1 MEWKKK
7 KLRPAIITHD
17 CIQAE
22 ITFDRLFVVRLDHS
36 LWMLYPFTSE
46 MWLEFREK
54 RGKNLSFTIP
64 KFVKIMDN
72 VEQISASAMT
82 VAVVKTDHSLW
93 IWNHCGKGKPEFIE
107 YAGNIHTAATDE
119 SGLMVLD
126 QTGKLF
132 FWKREEQQYCQNAD
146 AIMDEVAD
154 ISAGVG
160 FYAVVKKD
168 GSLWTWGRNDCGQLG
183 DGTHT
188 NRSNPVKILEDVIQ
202 VSLGARHGAAV
213 DRKHNLWTWGENSF
227 GQLGRDNCKDAAEP
241 IKVADNVK
249 KVSLGYSHTGYLTI
263 DNQLWMAGFNG
274 KYGSLGDGRIE
285 NRDRPVL
292 IGTEMEELALGADRA
307 VCVNEQGDTAVWG

>member
-1 MEWKKK
+1 
-7 KLRPAIITHD
+7 
-17 CIQAE
+17 
-22 ITFDRLFVVRLDHS
+22 
-36 LWMLYPFTSE
+36 
-46 MWLEFREK
+46 
-54 RGKNLSFTIP
+54 
-64 KFVKIMDN
+64 MD
-72 VEQISASAMT
+72 
-82 VAVVKTDHSLW
+82 D
-93 IWNHCGKGKPEFIE
+93 
-107 YAGNIHTAATDE
+107 
-119 SGLMVLD
+119 
-126 QTGKLF
+126 
-132 FWKREEQQYCQNAD
+132 
-146 AIMDEVAD
+146 VAD

-188 NRSNPVKILEDVIQ
+188 NQSNPVRILEDVIQ

-227 GQLGRDNCKDAAEP
+227 GQLGRGNCKDAAES

-292 IGTEMEELALGADRA
+292 IGERIKDLALGADRA
-307 VCVNEQGDTAVWG
+307 VCVDEQGDVAVWG

>member
-22 ITFDRLFVVRLDHS
+22 ITFDRLFVVRSDHS

-54 RGKNLSFTIP
+54 RGRNLSFTIP
-64 KFVKIMDN
+64 KFIKIMEN
-72 VEQISASAMT
+72 VEQIDASAMT
-82 VAVVKTDHSLW
+82 IAAVKTDHSLW
-93 IWNHCGKGKPEFIE
+93 LWNHCGKESPKFVE
-107 YAGNIHTAATDE
+107 YAGNIQMAASDE
-119 SGLMVLD
+119 SGLMALA
-126 QTGKLF
+126 QTGKVF
-132 FWKREEQQYCQNAD
+132 FWKREEQQYCQDAD
-146 AIMDEVAD
+146 MIMDEVLS

-188 NRSNPVKILEDVIQ
+188 NQSNPVKILEDVIQ

-213 DRKHNLWTWGENSF
+213 DRKHNLWSWGENSF
-227 GQLGRDNCKDAAEP
+227 GQLGRGNCKDAAEP

-274 KYGSLGDGRIE
+274 KYGSLGDGRME

-292 IGTEMEELALGADRA
+292 IGDEIKELALGADRA
-307 VCVNEQGDTAVWG
+307 VCVNEQGDVAVWG

>member
-64 KFVKIMDN
+64 KFTKIMEN
-72 VEQISASAMT
+72 VEQISTSAMT
-82 VAVVKTDHSLW
+82 IAAVKTDHSLW

-146 AIMDEVAD
+146 AIMDDVAD

-188 NRSNPVKILEDVIQ
+188 NQSNPVRILEDVIQ

-227 GQLGRDNCKDAAEP
+227 GQLGRGNCKDAAES

-292 IGTEMEELALGADRA
+292 IGERIKDLALGADRA
-307 VCVNEQGDTAVWG
+307 VCVDEQGDVAVWG

>member
-22 ITFDRLFVVRLDHS
+22 ITFDRLFVVRSDHS

-54 RGKNLSFTIP
+54 RGRNLSFTIP
-64 KFVKIMDN
+64 KFTKIMEN
-72 VEQISASAMT
+72 VEQITASAMT
-82 VAVVKTDHSLW
+82 IAAVKTDHSLW
-93 IWNHCGKGKPEFIE
+93 LWNHCGKESPKFVE
-107 YAGNIHTAATDE
+107 YAGNVQMAASDE
-119 SGLMVLD
+119 SGLMALA
-126 QTGKLF
+126 QTGKVF
-132 FWKREEQQYCQNAD
+132 FWKREEQQYCQDAD
-146 AIMDEVAD
+146 MILDEVFS

-160 FYAVVKKD
+160 FYATVKED
-168 GSLWTWGRNDCGQLG
+168 GSLWTWGRNDRGQLG
-183 DGTHT
+183 DGSRI

-213 DRKHNLWTWGENSF
+213 DRNHNLWIWGENSF
-227 GQLGRDNCKDAAEP
+227 GQLCRGNCKDAAEP

-249 KVSLGYSHTGYLTI
+249 KVSLGYSHTGYLTM

-274 KYGSLGDGRIE
+274 KYGSLGDGKTV
-285 NRDRPVL
+285 NRDWPVL
-292 IGTEMEELALGADRA
+292 IGERIKDVALGADRA
-307 VCVNEQGDTAVWG
+307 VCVDAQDDTAVWG

>member
-7 KLRPAIITHD
+7 KLCPAIITHD

-22 ITFDRLFVVRLDHS
+22 ITFDRLFVVRSDHS

-54 RGKNLSFTIP
+54 RGKNLSFVIP
-64 KFVKIMDN
+64 KFVKIMEKA
-72 VEQISASAMT
+72 EQISASAMT
-82 VAVVKTDHSLW
+82 IAAVKSDRSLW
-93 IWNHCGKGKPEFIE
+93 IWNHCGKGIPEFSK
-107 YAGNIHTAATDE
+107 YAGNIQMAVTDE
-119 SGLMVLD
+119 SGLMALD

-146 AIMDEVAD
+146 MIMDEVVSA
-154 ISAGVG
+154 SAGVY
-160 FYAVVKKD
+160 FYAAVKKD
-168 GSLWTWGRNDCGQLG
+168 GSLWTWGRNDCEQLG

-188 NRSNPVKILEDVIQ
+188 NRSNPVKILEDIIQ

-227 GQLGRDNCKDAAEP
+227 GQLCRGNCKDAAEP
-241 IKVADNVK
+241 IKVAENVK
-249 KVSLGYSHTGYLTI
+249 KVSLGYSHTGYLTT

-274 KYGSLGDGRIE
+274 KYGSLGNGKTV
-285 NRDRPVL
+285 NCDRPVL
-292 IGTEMEELALGADRA
+292 IGERIKDVALGADRV
-307 VCVNEQGDTAVWG
+307 VCVDEQGDVAVWG

>member
-22 ITFDRLFVVRLDHS
+22 ITFDRLFVIRSDHS

-46 MWLEFREK
+46 MWMEFRKK
-54 RGKNLSFTIP
+54 RGKNLSFSIP
-64 KFVKIMDN
+64 KFIKIMEN
-72 VEQISASAMT
+72 VEQIAASAMT
-82 VAVVKTDHSLW
+82 IAAVKTDHSLW
-93 IWNHCGKGKPEFIE
+93 LWNHCGKGIPEFSK
-107 YAGNIHTAATDE
+107 YAGNIQMAVTDE
-119 SGLMVLD
+119 SGLMALD
-126 QTGKLF
+126 QTRKLF

-146 AIMDEVAD
+146 AIMDEVVD

-188 NRSNPVKILEDVIQ
+188 NQSNPVKILEDVIQ

-227 GQLGRDNCKDAAEP
+227 GQLGRGNCKDAAEP

-307 VCVNEQGDTAVWG
+307 VCVNEQGDTATWG

>member
-22 ITFDRLFVVRLDHS
+22 ITFDRLFVVRSDHS

-46 MWLEFREK
+46 MWLELREK
-54 RGKNLSFTIP
+54 RGKNLSFVIP
-64 KFVKIMDN
+64 KFVKIMEKA
-72 VEQISASAMT
+72 EQISASAMT
-82 VAVVKTDHSLW
+82 IVAVKSDRSLW
-93 IWNHCGKGKPEFIE
+93 IWNHCGKGIPEFSK
-107 YAGNIHTAATDE
+107 YAGNIQMAVTDE
-119 SGLMVLD
+119 SGLMALD

-146 AIMDEVAD
+146 MIMDEVVSA
-154 ISAGVG
+154 SAGVY
-160 FYAVVKKD
+160 FYAAVKKD
-168 GSLWTWGRNDCGQLG
+168 GSLWTWGRNDYGQLG

-188 NRSNPVKILEDVIQ
+188 NRSNPVKILKDIIQ

-227 GQLGRDNCKDAAEP
+227 GQLCRGNCKDAAEP
-241 IKVADNVK
+241 IKVAENVK
-249 KVSLGYSHTGYLTI
+249 KVSLGYSHTGYITT

-285 NRDRPVL
+285 NRNRPVL
-292 IGTEMEELALGADRA
+292 IGERIKDLALGADRA
-307 VCVNEQGDTAVWG
+307 VCVDEHGDVAVWG

>member
-22 ITFDRLFVVRLDHS
+22 ITFDRLFVVRSDHS

-54 RGKNLSFTIP
+54 RGKNLSFVIP
-64 KFVKIMDN
+64 KFVKIMEKA
-72 VEQISASAMT
+72 EQISASAMT
-82 VAVVKTDHSLW
+82 IVAVKSDRSLW
-93 IWNHCGKGKPEFIE
+93 IWNHCGKGIPEFSK
-107 YAGNIHTAATDE
+107 YAGNIQMAVTDE
-119 SGLMVLD
+119 SGLMALD

-146 AIMDEVAD
+146 MIMDEVVSA
-154 ISAGVG
+154 SAGVY
-160 FYAVVKKD
+160 FYAAVKKD
-168 GSLWTWGRNDCGQLG
+168 GSLWTWGRNDYGQLG

-188 NRSNPVKILEDVIQ
+188 NRSNPVKILEDIIQ

-227 GQLGRDNCKDAAEP
+227 GQLCRGNCKDAAEP
-241 IKVADNVK
+241 IKVAENVK
-249 KVSLGYSHTGYLTI
+249 KVSLGYSHTGYITT

-285 NRDRPVL
+285 NRNRPVL
-292 IGTEMEELALGADRA
+292 IGERIKDLALGADRA
-307 VCVNEQGDTAVWG
+307 VCVDEHGDVAVWG

>member
-22 ITFDRLFVVRLDHS
+22 ITFDRLFVIRSDHS

-46 MWLEFREK
+46 MWMEFRKK
-54 RGKNLSFTIP
+54 RGKNLSFSIP
-64 KFVKIMDN
+64 KFIKIMEN
-72 VEQISASAMT
+72 VEQIAASAMT
-82 VAVVKTDHSLW
+82 IAAVKTDHSLW
-93 IWNHCGKGKPEFIE
+93 LWNHCGKGIPEFSK
-107 YAGNIHTAATDE
+107 YAGNIQMAVTDE
-119 SGLMVLD
+119 SGLMALD
-126 QTGKLF
+126 QTRKLF

-146 AIMDEVAD
+146 AIMDEVVD

-188 NRSNPVKILEDVIQ
+188 NQSNPVKILEDVIQ

-227 GQLGRDNCKDAAEP
+227 GQLGRGNCKDAAEP

-249 KVSLGYSHTGYLTI
+249 KVSLGYSHTGYITT

-285 NRDRPVL
+285 NRNRPVL